1 MSLVCSASSIPAL
14 EAINAAGLQFNTQ
27 KWRAFVINVFGGWTG
42 GSGGSAAE
50 FPGAVHYLSDSLSLE
65 GMSILHISTFES
77 EVFLV
82 QEQDVEKACD
92 VLRQAERPKELA
104 GLLEQRSHRDG
115 ESAVKPVKD
124 GLTLR
129 VVPGQVMLA
138 RLSEDFS
145 LGQLSDVLVSRGERK

>member
-1 MSLVCSASSIPAL
+1 MCSASSVPAL

-27 KWRAFVINVFGGWTG
+27 KWRAFVINVYGGWTG

-50 FPGAVHYLSDSLSLE
+50 FPGAVHHLSDSLSRE

-115 ESAVKPVKD
+115 ESKPVKD
-124 GLTLR
+124 GLTLC

-145 LGQLSDVLVSRGERK
+145 LGQLSDVLVSGW